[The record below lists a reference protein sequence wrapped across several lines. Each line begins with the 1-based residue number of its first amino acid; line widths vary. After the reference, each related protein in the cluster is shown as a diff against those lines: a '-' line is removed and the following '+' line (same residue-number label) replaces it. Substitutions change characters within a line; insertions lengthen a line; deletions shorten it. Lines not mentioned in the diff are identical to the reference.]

1 LKPAVAATSLGAD
14 LTANPTKTGASAWAS
29 AGPVA
34 LVLLG
39 VLVAWYLGAIA
50 LNSTQVLERFKR
62 DSIAYSTVDLVQA
75 TWSQTRPLLP
85 APHQVAADL
94 VQTIFKE
101 DIRTPQSLLFHAGV
115 TSITT
120 LTGFVLGAMLGIVLA
135 VLIVHFRTL
144 ERGLLPWI
152 IASQAVPI
160 LAIAP
165 IVIVIFGNLGFSGWA
180 PKAFISMYLC
190 FFPVT
195 VAMVQGL
202 RSAGVFER
210 ELLYTYAAT
219 PTQGFWRLRLPASLP
234 FLMPSLRVGVSAG
247 LVGAIVAEL
256 PTGAQAGLG
265 ARLLAGSYYGNTAQI
280 WSALL
285 MAACLGLALN
295 ALMQALENWVL
306 RPWRVAPK

>member
-1 LKPAVAATSLGAD
+1 MQADAVLRQLLQRVWPVLAVLCAVVVLWYGGAV
-14 LTANPTKTGASAWAS
+14 G
-29 AGPVA
+29 
-34 LVLLG
+34 
-39 VLVAWYLGAIA
+39 
-50 LNSTQVLERFKR
+50 LNSPQVIERFER
-62 DSIAYSTVDLVQA
+62 DKIQYTTSQLIEG
-75 TWSQTRPLLP
+75 TWSMKRPLLP

-94 VQTIFKE
+94 HQTIFAE
-101 DIRTPQSLLFHAGV
+101 AIDTPQNLMYHAFSTAV
-115 TSITT
+115 TT
-120 LTGFVLGAMLGIVLA
+120 LTGFVLGALLGVFLA
-135 VLIVHFRTL
+135 VLIVHLRTL
-144 ERGLLPWI
+144 ERGVLPWI

-165 IVIVIFGNLGFSGWA
+165 IVIVIFGNLGFSGLA

-210 ELLYTYAAT
+210 ELLQTYAAT
-219 PTQGFWRLRLPASLP
+219 QNQAFWRLRLPASLP
-234 FLMPSLRVGVSAG
+234 FLMPSLRVGVSAA

-285 MAACLGLALN
+285 MAASLGLTLN
-295 ALMQALENWVL
+295 GIMSAIENQVL
-306 RPWRVAPK
+306 KPWRTAQK

>member
-1 LKPAVAATSLGAD
+1 MPDASVKPSRSSVESRDGSALASRFWAALWPLLVVLGMVIAIWYGAAVAL
-14 LTANPTKTGASAWAS
+14 NAS
-29 AGPVA
+29 
-34 LVLLG
+34 
-39 VLVAWYLGAIA
+39 
-50 LNSTQVLERFKR
+50 QVTERFTR
-62 DSIAYSTVDLVQA
+62 DNVTYTTGQWVEA
-75 TWSQTRPLLP
+75 TWSMKRPLLP
-85 APHQVAADL
+85 APHQVGADMFH
-94 VQTIFKE
+94 TIFE
-101 DIRTPQSLLFHAGV
+101 EPVNSPQSLLYHTGV

-120 LTGFVLGAMLGIVLA
+120 LTGFVLGALVGIFLA

-144 ERGLLPWI
+144 ERGVLPWI

-165 IVIVIFGNLGFSGWA
+165 IVIVIFGNLGFSGLA

-202 RSAGVFER
+202 RSAGVSER
-210 ELLYTYAAT
+210 ELLHTYAAT
-219 PTQGFWRLRLPASLP
+219 QQQAFWRLRLPASLP
-234 FLMPSLRVGVSAG
+234 FLMPSLRVGISAG

-285 MAACLGLALN
+285 MAALLGLALN
-295 ALMQALENWVL
+295 GVMAALESHVL
-306 RPWRVAPK
+306 RPWRTVAK

>member
-1 LKPAVAATSLGAD
+1 MTESLWRQVWARLWPVGIV
-14 LTANPTKTGASAWAS
+14 LTA
-29 AGPVA
+29 VII
-34 LVLLG
+34 
-39 VLVAWYLGAIA
+39 AWYGAA
-50 LNSTQVLERFKR
+50 VGLNASQVKERFAR
-62 DSIAYSTVDLVQA
+62 DKLDYSATDLVDA
-75 TWSQTRPLLP
+75 TWSMKRPRLP
-85 APHQVAADL
+85 APHQVADDL
-94 VQTIFKE
+94 RQTIFNE
-101 DIRTPQSLLFHAGV
+101 PIDTPQNLLYHTLNTA
-115 TSITT
+115 ITT
-120 LTGFVLGAMLGIVLA
+120 LTGFALGALLGILLA

-144 ERGLLPWI
+144 ERGVLPWI

-165 IVIVIFGNLGFSGWA
+165 IVIVIFGNLGFAGLA

-210 ELLYTYAAT
+210 ELLHTYAAT
-219 PTQGFWRLRLPASLP
+219 QNQSFWRLRLPASLP
-234 FLMPSLRVGVSAG
+234 FLMPSLRVGVSAA

-285 MAACLGLALN
+285 MAAALGLALN
-295 ALMQALENWVL
+295 GVMAAIENQVL
-306 RPWRVAPK
+306 KPWRIAKK

>member
-1 LKPAVAATSLGAD
+1 MTDSWLRSLWVKLWPV
-14 LTANPTKTGASAWAS
+14 LT
-29 AGPVA
+29 
-34 LVLLG
+34 
-39 VLVAWYLGAIA
+39 VLVAVVALWYAAAVG
-50 LNSTQVLERFKR
+50 LNAAQVKERFVR
-62 DSIAYSTVDLVQA
+62 DKIDYSASELIEA
-75 TWSQTRPLLP
+75 TWSMKRPLLP
-85 APHQVAADL
+85 APHQVGADMFR
-94 VQTIFKE
+94 TIFE
-101 DIRTPQSLLFHAGV
+101 EPVNSPQSLIYHTGV
-115 TSITT
+115 TSVTT
-120 LTGFVLGAMLGIVLA
+120 LTGFVLGALLGIFLA

-144 ERGLLPWI
+144 ERGVLPWI

-165 IVIVIFGNLGFSGWA
+165 IVIVIFGNLGFSGLA

-210 ELLYTYAAT
+210 ELLHTYAAT
-219 PTQGFWRLRLPASLP
+219 QPQAFWRLRLPASLP
-234 FLMPSLRVGVSAG
+234 FLMPSLRVGISAG

-285 MAACLGLALN
+285 MAAALGLALN
-295 ALMQALENWVL
+295 GIMAALESYVL
-306 RPWRVAPK
+306 RPWRTVAR

>member
-1 LKPAVAATSLGAD
+1 MPDAPV
-14 LTANPTKTGASAWAS
+14 NPSRS
-29 AGPVA
+29 ILELRDRVA
-34 LVLLG
+34 LVSRFWTALWP
-39 VLVAWYLGAIA
+39 VLVVLGAVIVIWYGAAVA
-50 LNSTQVLERFKR
+50 LNASQVTERFAR
-62 DSIAYSTVDLVQA
+62 DKATYTTGQLVA
-75 TWSQTRPLLP
+75 GTWSMKRPLLP
-85 APHQVAADL
+85 APHQVGADMFH
-94 VQTIFKE
+94 TIFE
-101 DIRTPQSLLFHAGV
+101 EPVNSPQSLLYHAGV

-120 LTGFVLGAMLGIVLA
+120 LTGFVLGALLGIFLA

-144 ERGLLPWI
+144 ERGVLPWI

-165 IVIVIFGNLGFSGWA
+165 IVIVIFGNLGFSGLA

-210 ELLYTYAAT
+210 ELLRTYAAT
-219 PTQGFWRLRLPASLP
+219 PQQAFWRLRLPASLP
-234 FLMPSLRVGVSAG
+234 CLMPSLRVGISAG

-285 MAACLGLALN
+285 MAAALGLALN
-295 ALMQALENWVL
+295 GVMAAVERSVL
-306 RPWRVAPK
+306 RPWRTLAK

>member
-1 LKPAVAATSLGAD
+1 MTEARSGSLLRAAWLRLWPVAAML
-14 LTANPTKTGASAWAS
+14 L
-29 AGPVA
+29 
-34 LVLLG
+34 LVLL
-39 VLVAWYLGAIA
+39 VWYAGAVW
-50 LNSTQVLERFKR
+50 LNAPQVLERFGR
-62 DSIAYSTVDLVQA
+62 DHVVWTALQLVDA
-75 TWSQTRPLLP
+75 TWSLQRPMLP
-85 APHQVAADL
+85 APHQVGADL
-94 VQTIFKE
+94 LQTIFRE
-101 DIRTPQSLLFHAGV
+101 PLDSPQNLLYHTAV
-115 TSITT
+115 TSSTT
-120 LTGFVLGAMLGIVLA
+120 LIGFVLGSLLGVVLA
-135 VLIVHFRTL
+135 VLIVHLRTL
-144 ERGLLPWI
+144 ERGVLPWI

-165 IVIVIFGNLGFSGWA
+165 IVIVIFGNLGLSGWA

-219 PTQGFWRLRLPASLP
+219 QPQAFWRLRLPASLP
-234 FLMPSLRVGVSAG
+234 FLMPSLRVAISAG

-285 MAACLGLALN
+285 MAALLGLALN
-295 ALMQALENWVL
+295 GAVAWLESVVL
-306 RPWRVAPK
+306 RPWRGVVK

>member
-1 LKPAVAATSLGAD
+1 MQADSVLRKLLQRIWPVLAVLCAVVVLWYGGAVGLNAPQVIERIERDKIQFTTSQLIEG
-14 LTANPTKTGASAWAS
+14 
-29 AGPVA
+29 
-34 LVLLG
+34 
-39 VLVAWYLGAIA
+39 
-50 LNSTQVLERFKR
+50 
-62 DSIAYSTVDLVQA
+62 
-75 TWSQTRPLLP
+75 TWSMKRPLLP

-94 VQTIFKE
+94 HQTIFVE
-101 DIRTPQSLLFHAGV
+101 AIDTPQNLLYHAFSTAV
-115 TSITT
+115 TT
-120 LTGFVLGAMLGIVLA
+120 LTGFVLGALLGVFLA
-135 VLIVHFRTL
+135 VLIVHLRTL
-144 ERGLLPWI
+144 ERGVLPWI

-165 IVIVIFGNLGFSGWA
+165 IVIVIFGNLGFSGLA

-195 VAMVQGL
+195 VATVQGL

-210 ELLYTYAAT
+210 ELLQTYAAT
-219 PTQGFWRLRLPASLP
+219 QNQAFWRLRLPASLP
-234 FLMPSLRVGVSAG
+234 FLMPSLRVGVSAA

-285 MAACLGLALN
+285 MAALLGLTLN
-295 ALMQALENWVL
+295 GIMSAIENQVL
-306 RPWRVAPK
+306 KPWRTTQK

>member
-1 LKPAVAATSLGAD
+1 MATVTMTEGPFKRLSDSIWPVLAV
-14 LTANPTKTGASAWAS
+14 
-29 AGPVA
+29 
-34 LVLLG
+34 LG
-39 VLVAWYLGAIA
+39 VVVVVWYAAAVG
-50 LNSTQVLERFKR
+50 LNSSQVIERFER
-62 DSIAYSTVDLVQA
+62 DKTQYTSTQLMA
-75 TWSQTRPLLP
+75 ESWSLKRPLLP
-85 APHQVAADL
+85 APHQVGADL
-94 VQTIFKE
+94 FHTIFE
-101 DIRTPQSLLFHAGV
+101 EPLNTPQNLLFHAGV
-115 TSITT
+115 TSVTT
-120 LTGFVLGAMLGIVLA
+120 LTGFVLGAFLGIFLA

-144 ERGLLPWI
+144 ERGVLPWI

-165 IVIVIFGNLGFSGWA
+165 IVIVIFGNLGFSGLA

-210 ELLYTYAAT
+210 ELLHTYAAT
-219 PTQGFWRLRLPASLP
+219 QNQAFWRLRLPASLP

-285 MAACLGLALN
+285 MAAALGLALN
-295 ALMQALENWVL
+295 GVMAALEAYVL
-306 RPWRVAPK
+306 RPWRIATK

>member
-1 LKPAVAATSLGAD
+1 MTAPWARLLWVRLWPVLTVLAAVVALWYAAAVGLNASQVKERFSRD
-14 LTANPTKTGASAWAS
+14 KIDFSASA
-29 AGPVA
+29 
-34 LVLLG
+34 L
-39 VLVAWYLGAIA
+39 I
-50 LNSTQVLERFKR
+50 E
-62 DSIAYSTVDLVQA
+62 A
-75 TWSQTRPLLP
+75 TWSMKRPLLP
-85 APHQVAADL
+85 APHQVGADMFH
-94 VQTIFKE
+94 TIFKE
-101 DIRTPQSLLFHAGV
+101 PVNSPQNLLYHTGV
-115 TSITT
+115 TSVTT
-120 LTGFVLGAMLGIVLA
+120 LTGFVLGAVLGILLA

-144 ERGLLPWI
+144 ERGVLPWI

-165 IVIVIFGNLGFSGWA
+165 IVIVIFGNLGFSGLA

-210 ELLYTYAAT
+210 ELLHTYAAT
-219 PTQGFWRLRLPASLP
+219 QQQAFWRLRLPASLP
-234 FLMPSLRVGVSAG
+234 FLMPSLRVGISAG

-285 MAACLGLALN
+285 MAAALGLALN
-295 ALMQALENWVL
+295 GVMAALESYVL
-306 RPWRVAPK
+306 RPWRTVAK

>member
-1 LKPAVAATSLGAD
+1 MTDSWLRSLWVKLWPV
-14 LTANPTKTGASAWAS
+14 LT
-29 AGPVA
+29 
-34 LVLLG
+34 
-39 VLVAWYLGAIA
+39 VLVAVVALWYAAAVG
-50 LNSTQVLERFKR
+50 LNAAQVKERFTR
-62 DSIAYSTVDLVQA
+62 DKIDYSASELIEA
-75 TWSQTRPLLP
+75 TWSMKRPLLP
-85 APHQVAADL
+85 APHQVGADMFR
-94 VQTIFKE
+94 TIFE
-101 DIRTPQSLLFHAGV
+101 EPVNSPQSLIYHTGV
-115 TSITT
+115 TSVTT
-120 LTGFVLGAMLGIVLA
+120 LTGFVLGALLGIFLA

-144 ERGLLPWI
+144 ERGVLPWI

-165 IVIVIFGNLGFSGWA
+165 IVIVIFGNLGFSGLA

-210 ELLYTYAAT
+210 ELLHTYAAT
-219 PTQGFWRLRLPASLP
+219 QPQAFWRLRLPASLP
-234 FLMPSLRVGVSAG
+234 FLMPSLRVGISAG

-285 MAACLGLALN
+285 MAAALGLALN
-295 ALMQALENWVL
+295 GIMAALESYVL
-306 RPWRVAPK
+306 RPWRTVAR

>member
-1 LKPAVAATSLGAD
+1 MTESLSRQFWAKLWPVGVVLMVVIVIWYGAAVG
-14 LTANPTKTGASAWAS
+14 
-29 AGPVA
+29 
-34 LVLLG
+34 
-39 VLVAWYLGAIA
+39 
-50 LNSTQVLERFKR
+50 LNAPQVKERFAR
-62 DSIAYSTVDLVQA
+62 DKIDYNAAQLIEG
-75 TWSQTRPLLP
+75 TWSMKRPLLP

-94 VQTIFKE
+94 RQTIFNE
-101 DIRTPQSLLFHAGV
+101 PIDTPQNLLFHTLN

-120 LTGFVLGAMLGIVLA
+120 LTGFVLGALLGILLS

-144 ERGLLPWI
+144 ERGVLPWI

-165 IVIVIFGNLGFSGWA
+165 IVIVIFGNLGLAGLA

-210 ELLYTYAAT
+210 ELLHTYAAT
-219 PTQGFWRLRLPASLP
+219 QNQSFWRLRLPASLP
-234 FLMPSLRVGVSAG
+234 FLMPSLRVGVSAA

-285 MAACLGLALN
+285 MAAALGLALN
-295 ALMQALENWVL
+295 GVMAAIENQVL
-306 RPWRVAPK
+306 KPWRIAKK

>member
-1 LKPAVAATSLGAD
+1 MTTETAGMKSRSWSPPWPAI
-14 LTANPTKTGASAWAS
+14 W
-29 AGPVA
+29 PV
-34 LVLLG
+34 LVVLG
-39 VLVAWYLGAIA
+39 VVLCIWYAAAVG
-50 LNSTQVLERFKR
+50 LNSAQVIERFQR
-62 DSIAYSTVDLVQA
+62 DKIQYTTVQLVTE
-75 TWSQTRPLLP
+75 TWSMKRPLLP
-85 APHQVAADL
+85 APHQVGADMFH
-94 VQTIFKE
+94 TIFE
-101 DIRTPQSLLFHAGV
+101 EPINTPQSLLYHTGV
-115 TSITT
+115 TSVTT
-120 LTGFVLGAMLGIVLA
+120 LLGFVLGAVLGIFLA
-135 VLIVHFRTL
+135 ILIVHFRTL
-144 ERGLLPWI
+144 ERGVLPWI

-165 IVIVIFGNLGFSGWA
+165 IVIVIFGNLGLSGLA

-210 ELLYTYAAT
+210 ELLHTYAAT
-219 PTQGFWRLRLPASLP
+219 QQQAFWRLRLPTSLP

-285 MAACLGLALN
+285 MAAALGLTLN
-295 ALMQALENWVL
+295 GIMAALESYVL
-306 RPWRVAPK
+306 RPWRVAKK